1 MLEIPPQILTFYLSN
16 LFFALPKFPVKRVSN
31 TVNITIDFRIDHLD
45 SNFESIRRFKML
57 HLSILKGPDDE
68 AAIGLSLY
76 KTSAG
81 QLQIFLLY
89 YLSKKTILRLGYGHE
104 VRTCTKGSKK

>member
-1 MLEIPPQILTFYLSN
+1 
-16 LFFALPKFPVKRVSN
+16 
-31 TVNITIDFRIDHLD
+31 
-45 SNFESIRRFKML
+45 ML
-57 HLSILKGPDDE
+57 HLSILKRPDDE

-89 YLSKKTILRLGYGHE
+89 YLSKKTFLRLGHGHE
-104 VRTCTKGSKK
+104 VRTCTKGSK